1 MSEDTPVGMIE
12 GISGPV
18 VFGEIDPAVALMM
31 NEMVDVGERRLIGEV
46 TRMTGDKATIQVYE
60 DTEGL
65 RRNEPIYRSGQLL
78 YVKLGPGLI
87 GSIYDGLQR
96 PLTAIKELHGGY
108 IPPGVRLPKLPD
120 RKWLFHPRVKL
131 DDAMGPGGVVGVVYE
146 GEFFEHRVMVP
157 QGVSGQVIYV
167 AEEGEYGV
175 DDVVVRI
182 RGIRGYHPV
191 TMSHL
196 WPVKWPRPYLHK
208 HTVSEP
214 LVTGTRVLD
223 TILPVSKG
231 GTVAVAGGFGTGK
244 TVLLSQLLKTIN
256 VDVVVYVGCGE
267 RGNEIADLLKKI
279 PNIKDRKRGLPL
291 INRTVIIANTSNMPV
306 AAREASVYTGATIS
320 EFYRDM
326 GYEVALIVDSTTRWA
341 EALRELSS
349 RQGEIPGE
357 GGYPPYLASRL
368 GEFYGR
374 AGNVHC
380 IGGEGREGS
389 LTIIAAVSPTGGD
402 LSEPVTQK
410 TMQIV
415 RAFWALDPELAYR
428 RHFPAINVMQS
439 FSHYVDTVEPFWVS
453 QVGQNWMQV
462 RNSALELYA
471 EKLDVERIVRL
482 VGTGALSAE
491 EQILLKNAE
500 LLEDLFLKQSAM
512 DPVDN
517 YNSAEKQFQLMN
529 LVLLLHEK
537 DMEAI
542 KAGTPLEALLDS
554 TLRKEIRDIK
564 TMSDADMNRAYW
576 RMRGRMNLFYLRLR
590 REYRRQ

>member
-1 MSEDTPVGMIE
+1 MSEDAPVGRIE
-12 GISGPV
+12 GISGAV
-18 VFGEIDPAVALMM
+18 VFADMDPTKGLMM
-31 NEMVDVGERRLIGEV
+31 NEMVDVGSRRLIGEV
-46 TRMTGDKATIQVYE
+46 TRITGNRVTIQVYE
-60 DTEGL
+60 ETEGL
-65 RRNEPIYRSGQLL
+65 KWGEPIYRSGQLL
-78 YVKLGPGLI
+78 YVKLGPGMI

-96 PLTAIKELHGGY
+96 PLTSINELYGEY
-108 IPPGVRLPKLPD
+108 IPPGVKLSKLPD
-120 RKWLFHPRVKL
+120 RKWLFHPRAKL
-131 DDAMGPGGVVGVVYE
+131 DDEVVPGDIIGMVYE

-157 QGVSGQVIYV
+157 HGISGQIIYL

-175 DDVVVRI
+175 DDVIARVR
-182 RGIRGYHPV
+182 GVRGYQPV
-191 TMSHL
+191 TMSCY
-196 WPVKWPRPYLHK
+196 WPVKRPRPYAHK
-208 HTVSEP
+208 HTLFEP

-223 TILPVSKG
+223 TLLPVSKG

-244 TVLLSQLLKTIN
+244 TVLLAQLLKSIN

-267 RGNEIADLLKKI
+267 RGNEIADILKKI
-279 PNIKDRKRGLPL
+279 PVLKDMRRGLPL

-326 GYEVALIVDSTTRWA
+326 GYDVALIVDSTTRWA

-357 GGYPPYLASRL
+357 SGYPPYLASRL

-374 AGNVHC
+374 AGKVHC
-380 IGGEGREGS
+380 LGGDREGC

-415 RAFWALDPELAYR
+415 RAFWALDPDLAYKR
-428 RHFPAINVMQS
+428 YYPAVNIMQS
-439 FSHYVDTVEPFWVS
+439 FSHYVKTVEPFWVN
-453 QVGQNWMQV
+453 QVGQNWIQV

-471 EKLDVERIVRL
+471 KKLEVEQIVRL

-500 LLEDLFLKQSAM
+500 LLEDLFLKQSAV

-517 YNSAEKQFQLMN
+517 YSSAEKQFQLMN

-537 DMEAI
+537 DMESI
-542 KAGTPLEALLDS
+542 DGGVPLDALLNS
-554 TLRKEIRDIK
+554 SLRPEIHEIK
-564 TMSDADMNRAYW
+564 NMSDAEINRAYW
-576 RMRGRMNLFYLRLR
+576 RMRGRINLFYLRMR
-590 REYRRQ
+590 REFRSR

>member
-1 MSEDTPVGMIE
+1 LVEDTPVGRIE

-18 VFGEIDPAVALMM
+18 VFAEVDPDMGLMM
-31 NEMVDVGERRLIGEV
+31 NEMVDVGDRRLIGEV
-46 TRMTGDKATIQVYE
+46 TRLSGSRVTIQVYE

-65 RRNEPIYRSGQLL
+65 RRGEPIYGSGQLL

-96 PLTAIKELHGGY
+96 PLTSIKELYGEF
-108 IPPGVRLPKLPD
+108 IPPGVKLAKLPEK
-120 RKWLFHPRVKL
+120 KWLFHPRVKL
-131 DDAMGPGGVVGVVYE
+131 DDTVGPGDVVGIVYE

-157 QGVSGQVIYV
+157 PGISGQVIYL
-167 AEEGEYGV
+167 AEEEEYGV
-175 DDVVVRI
+175 DDVIARV
-182 RGIRGYHPV
+182 RGIRGYYPV
-191 TMSHL
+191 TMSSF
-196 WPVKWPRPYLHK
+196 WPVKQPRPYFRK
-208 HTVSEP
+208 RTVSEP

-223 TILPVSKG
+223 TMLPVSKG
-231 GTVAVAGGFGTGK
+231 GVVAVAGGFGTGK
-244 TVLLSQLLKTIN
+244 TVLLAQLLKTIN

-279 PNIKDRKRGLPL
+279 PGIKDRKRGLPL

-306 AAREASVYTGATIS
+306 AAREASVYTGAAVS

-357 GGYPPYLASRL
+357 AGYPPYLASRL

-374 AGNVHC
+374 AGKVHC
-380 IGGEGREGS
+380 LGGEREGS

-402 LSEPVTQK
+402 FSEPVTQK
-410 TMQIV
+410 TMQIA

-428 RHFPAINVMQS
+428 RHYPAVNVMQS
-439 FSHYVDTVEPFWVS
+439 FSYYIDTVEPFWVN

-462 RNSALELYA
+462 RNNALELYA
-471 EKLDVERIVRL
+471 EKLEVERIVRL

-491 EQILLKNAE
+491 EQILFKNAE
-500 LLEDLFLKQSAM
+500 LLEELFLKQSAV

-517 YNSAEKQFQLMN
+517 YNSAEKQFYILN

-542 KAGTPLEALLDS
+542 KEGVPLGALLDS
-554 TLRKEIRDIK
+554 SLRREIHEIK
-564 TMSDADMNRAYW
+564 RMSDTDINRAYW

-590 REYRRQ
+590 RDFRSR